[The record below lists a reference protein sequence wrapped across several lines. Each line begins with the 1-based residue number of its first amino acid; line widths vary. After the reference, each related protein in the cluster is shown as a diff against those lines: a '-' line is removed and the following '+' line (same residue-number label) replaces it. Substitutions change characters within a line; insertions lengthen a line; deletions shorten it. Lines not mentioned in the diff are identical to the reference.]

1 MNSEMTK
8 TVSRKISMIITVA
21 LAVKLNNKNYVSK
34 NNRDKQQELFTVAR
48 KY

>member
-8 TVSRKISMIITVA
+8 TVYRKISMIIMVA

-34 NNRDKQQELFTVAR
+34 NNRDTRQELFTVAR